1 MSRLSFL
8 FTGLVLA
15 VPLAF
20 AVGAPAARAQSA
32 QPTLKWAPCGDVSDT
47 ECAGLQVPI
56 DYAKPDG
63 AKITLRLG
71 RAPAVDPAKRKGV
84 LLLLPGGP
92 GAGITEII
100 GGEMRAAQHI
110 PEFQQQYDVVT
121 FDPRGIGKSSPVRC
135 DPKEVPKAEMPL
147 DHKPTQAEFEAVAR
161 ANAAFIKSCAAATG
175 ELLWHLSAKDTAQD
189 AERIRQALSPSDGI
203 VSYAASYGSAYGAA
217 YLEAFPQN
225 VKALILDAVVD
236 HSIDFATFSAR
247 NVMSVQDAFERLEQW
262 CAQET
267 KCALHGK
274 DLGAAF
280 DTAMAREPRT
290 RTLVPQLLATGD
302 HPELGWPALAQ
313 MLAEVGQGES
323 KMLKDMTATATLST
337 SDDPWLR
344 TGKDGLFRAV
354 MCADYGP
361 QRDYAKLAAV
371 ADTLAKAAPRFVW
384 KFWDSMP
391 MAHGSAGTGDCV
403 GWPREATNPPH
414 LLKVGPHRNV
424 MVSNATH
431 DPATPLANAVSVWLQ
446 IPEAR
451 LLIAD
456 VDGHQTL
463 PLSKCAY
470 ETEARFLDDPKS
482 VSSTTLCAK

>member
-1 MSRLSFL
+1 MSRLSFV
-8 FTGLVLA
+8 FTELVLA
-15 VPLAF
+15 MALAF
-20 AVGAPAARAQSA
+20 GAGGPAARAQSA
-32 QPTLKWAPCGDVSDT
+32 QPDLKWAPCGDVPDT

-92 GAGITEII
+92 GAGIMEII

-135 DPKEVPKAEMPL
+135 DPAAVPKAEMPM

-161 ANAAFIKSCAAATG
+161 ANAAFIKSCATATG

-189 AERIRQALSPSDGI
+189 VERMRQALSPNDGI

-217 YLEAFPQN
+217 YLEAYPQH
-225 VKALILDAVVD
+225 VKALILDAVMD
-236 HSIDFATFSAR
+236 HTIDYAPFLAR
-247 NVMSVQDAFERLEQW
+247 NVLSVQDAFERFEQW

-280 DTAMAREPRT
+280 DTAMAREPKT
-290 RTLVPQLLATGD
+290 RMLVPQLLSTGD

-323 KMLKDMTATATLST
+323 KMLKDMTAAATLST
-337 SDDPWLR
+337 AGDPWLR
-344 TGKDGLFRAV
+344 IGKDGLFRGV

-361 QRDYAKLAAV
+361 QRDYAKLAAT
-371 ADTLAKAAPRFVW
+371 ADMLAKAAPRFVW

-391 MAHGSAGTGDCV
+391 MAHASAGIGDCV
-403 GWPREATNPPH
+403 GWPREASNPPH
-414 LLKVGPHRNV
+414 PLKVGPHRDV

-456 VDGHQTL
+456 VDGHQSL

-470 ETEARFLDDPKS
+470 ETAARFLADPKS
-482 VSSTTLCAK
+482 VQSVTLCPK